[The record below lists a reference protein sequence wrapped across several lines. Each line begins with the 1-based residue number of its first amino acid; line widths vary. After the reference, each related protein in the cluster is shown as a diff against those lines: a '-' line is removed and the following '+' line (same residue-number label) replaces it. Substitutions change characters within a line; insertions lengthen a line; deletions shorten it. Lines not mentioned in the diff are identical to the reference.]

1 MSTLLTVIMDNSLN
15 ERKCEVSDKI
25 MSLCTNTYTH
35 THTHTHARMHMHAG
49 GLTRAHSKI

>member
-35 THTHTHARMHMHAG
+35 THTHTHARMHIHAG